1 MPMHPELAADCREA
15 LDLLRQYAEL
25 TKPDGSD
32 WPLLCRIEQIANRM
46 SLNGQHGAARA
57 ILGAYNRLQK
67 FVKARMR
74 LTDDATNR
82 FSAQNYHPVGHPARV
97 SAEASNAERRK
108 LLTGYPVRRD
118 AIFSRLEA
126 ELDGFGVDLAPAHR
140 VAA

>member
-1 MPMHPELAADCREA
+1 MHPELAADCREA

-32 WPLLCRIEQIANRM
+32 WTLFCRIEQIANRM
-46 SLNGQHGAARA
+46 SLNGEHGAARS
-57 ILGAYNRLQK
+57 ILGAYNRLQR

-74 LTDDATNR
+74 LTDDDATNR
-82 FSAQNYHPVGHPARV
+82 FSAQNYYPVGHPARV

-126 ELDGFGVDLAPAHR
+126 ELDGFGVRLADVR
-140 VAA
+140 AAA